1 MPVKDLPLPAL
12 YDPRFRF
19 CLLACAPREES
30 ETPLRE
36 GKSILLLIE
45 QAHRVQ
51 VFVDPN
57 WRKVVQTDD
66 HEFLEELI
74 ADFKQR
80 AECDPANLFG
90 QCRSLSVGPLVT
102 QEEGPL
108 QVDNSRLWDA
118 VRRFVAL

>member
-1 MPVKDLPLPAL
+1 M
-12 YDPRFRF
+12 
-19 CLLACAPREES
+19 
-30 ETPLRE
+30 RE

-57 WRKVVQTDD
+57 WRKKVHAADY
-66 HEFLEELI
+66 EFLEELI

-90 QCRSLSVGPLVT
+90 QCCSLSVEPLVT

-108 QVDNSRLWDA
+108 QEDNSRLLET